1 MSRSP
6 IFAEAAERYRAMR
19 ADFDLVLESSYERA
33 ETACNGK
40 LLNDRGRKAGIDA
53 YSLFYG
59 PKVRALAYASPEL
72 VEHWARY
79 PRTTVAD
86 FERQWPLPE
95 RSEDAA

>member
-1 MSRSP
+1 MTRSP
-6 IFAEAAERYRAMR
+6 IFADAIARYHEMR
-19 ADFDLVLESSYERA
+19 ADFELLLESAYERA
-33 ETACNGK
+33 ETECNGK

-95 RSEDAA
+95 HAEAAA